1 MITDFL
7 RRNILGKK
15 DRFTF
20 RSYEEGLIDFN
31 EIDDGI
37 GIYIHIPFCKS
48 ICPYCPYNKIV
59 YQNEKAG
66 LYKEALIN
74 ELVLFKDKLASKKIS
89 SVCIGGGTPGLL
101 ISELKE
107 VIEFIEENYKFKGD
121 IGIELHP
128 RDVCETLLN
137 NLKEMKINLVSL
149 GVQTFNE
156 EKLRFL
162 GRCYKEY
169 EIDKA
174 LSLIKDYNFKCID
187 VDIMT
192 NIPGQTIDEIKYDLE
207 KVYSYEID
215 QLSIYPLIVFP
226 LTRLSKIIKDKKL
239 SRFNELEEGKIL
251 KMIDRISKE
260 HGYKRSSVWTYGKNH
275 KNRYTSVT
283 RESFIGFGA
292 GASSH
297 FGNYFYLNT
306 FNVDEYIKALSEK
319 KPPINVVNR
328 MTEREKMIFWIF
340 WRCYDGVIDEQRFK
354 GLFDADMKKEF
365 RLLFNSLKFLGMT
378 MQQGNN
384 VLLTDLGR
392 FAYHFVEKQYSI
404 HYLNNVWQRSME
416 EPWIKELRI

>member
-7 RRNILGKK
+7 RRTILRKK

-20 RSYEEGLIDFN
+20 KGYEQGLINFN
-31 EIDDGI
+31 DIDNEI

-59 YQNEKAG
+59 YQSEMAES
-66 LYKEALIN
+66 YKDALIK
-74 ELVLFKDKLASKKIS
+74 ELILYREKLNGKKIS
-89 SVCIGGGTPGLL
+89 SVYIGGGTPTLL
-101 ISELKE
+101 IYELKE
-107 VIEFIEENYKFKGD
+107 VIKFIEVSYKFQGD
-121 IGIELHP
+121 IGIEVHP
-128 RDVCETLLN
+128 TEVSEILLN
-137 NLKEMKINLVSL
+137 KLKEMNINLISL

-162 GRCYKEY
+162 GRGYGEC
-169 EIDKA
+169 EIDRA
-174 LSLIKDYNFKCID
+174 LSLIKEYKFKCVD

-192 NIPGQTIDEIKYDLE
+192 NIPGQSIDEIKYDLE

-226 LTRLSKIIKDKKL
+226 LTRLSRVIEEKKL
-239 SRFNELEEGKIL
+239 SRFNELKERKIL
-251 KMIDRISKE
+251 NIIDEISKK
-260 HGYKRSSVWTYGKNH
+260 HGYERSSIWTYGKNH
-275 KNRYTSVT
+275 GNRYTSVT

-306 FNVDEYIKALSEK
+306 FNVDQYIKALNEERL
-319 KPPINVVNR
+319 PINIVNL

-354 GLFDADMKKEF
+354 ALFNKEMKKEF
-365 RLLFNSLKFLGMT
+365 KMLFNFLNLLGMT
-378 MQQGNN
+378 MKQGSNII
-384 VLLTDLGR
+384 LTSLGR

-404 HYLNNVWQRSME
+404 HYLNNVWQKSME
-416 EPWIKELRI
+416 EPWIQELSI